1 MAVRDVGVETEVREV
16 QDKKAYWP
24 IKVMDDGMET
34 EARDEHSK
42 KA

>member
-1 MAVRDVGVETEVREV
+1 MDTEVREE
-16 QDKKAYWP
+16 QNEKAYWP

-34 EARDEHSK
+34 EERDEHSK